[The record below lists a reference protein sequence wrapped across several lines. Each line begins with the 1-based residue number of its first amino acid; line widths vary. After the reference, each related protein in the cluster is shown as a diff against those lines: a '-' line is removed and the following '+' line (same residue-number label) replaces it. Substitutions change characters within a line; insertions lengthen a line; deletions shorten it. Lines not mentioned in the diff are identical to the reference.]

1 MTDES
6 MQRFADP
13 DRTQEDAEDTEDKR
27 IVERIK
33 RQRLS

>member
-6 MQRFADP
+6 LQRFADP
-13 DRTQEDAEDTEDKR
+13 DRRQEDAEDMKDKR